1 MKKIVGYL
9 QILGLMIFLA
19 SCGSKKASNLAEK
32 LTHSTGVQHDVV
44 KSTAKVKDYIVIRN
58 NSTGKYTAYN
68 IKHFNSEMS
77 LNQYYAQVRPGD
89 IQGNLFKDTETK
101 WISEPYWIDTSRYE
115 DQEVWDDYY
124 GGYVYETVWVD
135 DGYWDYKDVMRTFT
149 IYTNFENNMVFDEAE
164 SGSKDLEKLGHQ
176 SEALSNQHMAK
187 YFVSEYGLSEKRGNN
202 MAKLL
207 KNYNQ
212 LNKKRTLTEKDQD
225 IFATKALGVNAK
237 DVQKAMKSYQ
247 EGSFDDIS
255 DIISKAAMIN
265 DITPEHMESIL
276 REYLQ

>member
-1 MKKIVGYL
+1 M
-9 QILGLMIFLA
+9 
-19 SCGSKKASNLAEK
+19 
-32 LTHSTGVQHDVV
+32 
-44 KSTAKVKDYIVIRN
+44 
-58 NSTGKYTAYN
+58 
-68 IKHFNSEMS
+68 
-77 LNQYYAQVRPGD
+77 
-89 IQGNLFKDTETK
+89 
-101 WISEPYWIDTSRYE
+101 
-115 DQEVWDDYY
+115 
-124 GGYVYETVWVD
+124 
-135 DGYWDYKDVMRTFT
+135 
-149 IYTNFENNMVFDEAE
+149 
-164 SGSKDLEKLGHQ
+164 GHQ

-212 LNKKRTLTEKDQD
+212 LNKKRTLTETDQD